1 MIEEQKEFKDIF
13 KVNDFYVLNPYL
25 DKELL
30 NLGFKYSVGEFH
42 GARELSNFC
51 VVGEYDCRIVFVRDL
66 DREPYMYVIPFFTNY
81 FTLIYIGNVLQKTTN
96 ELEIEIINKIK
107 GE

>member
-30 NLGFKYSVGEFH
+30 NLGFKYSVGE
-42 GARELSNFC
+42 LC
-51 VVGEYDCRIVFVRDL
+51 TI
-66 DREPYMYVIPFFTNY
+66 
-81 FTLIYIGNVLQKTTN
+81 
-96 ELEIEIINKIK
+96 
-107 GE
+107 